1 MYVCNVTL
9 QSEIENLCEHLKLS
23 TIKALSM
30 YPVHCA
36 EDDNGWQTVKNK
48 RRFGEKRKVK
58 KQRLSAA
65 VPAQRARMESVDGGS
80 KYTTECVPKELGT
93 YSMSDGEKTRA
104 NKINARNYSAVRSM
118 CDSEVVLR
126 KERVKMTRRC
136 GYRA

>member
-1 MYVCNVTL
+1 M
-9 QSEIENLCEHLKLS
+9 
-23 TIKALSM
+23 
-30 YPVHCA
+30 
-36 EDDNGWQTVKNK
+36 
-48 RRFGEKRKVK
+48 K

-118 CDSEVVLR
+118 CDSEEKRAKKINARKHSAVRSMCDSEVVLR